1 MAKNN
6 QASLINRGLDKFSH
20 FLSNE
25 LAQVTNLAAE
35 IPDQAYIF
43 HGSYNDPA
51 LTEVEIE
58 KAADLL
64 VRMQLGVEEE
74 APVIILFEYAPNNIA
89 SLILPPTNVNA
100 KPKNGCNHF
109 ANKVDKLLTTKS
121 ITDNS

>member
-74 APVIILFEYAPNNIA
+74 APVIIVFEYAPQQYRIVDFA
-89 SLILPPTNVNA
+89 TDQRKRQAQEWLQSFRQQSRQAIDYEI
-100 KPKNGCNHF
+100 NH
-109 ANKVDKLLTTKS
+109 
-121 ITDNS
+121 